1 MLGTSV
7 QRSGHIAWRVDMEI
21 KSAQAVF
28 IRGTIVLLSASQT
41 SKPALGDSD
50 QPAPFLGVTS
60 KAEHL
65 VLGTLGTYSLSSA
78 TPPSLGMCAA
88 DRNSVIWTFIP
99 TSLPPVTVGF
109 DVGHRANRSHFLS
122 LPTRN

>member
-1 MLGTSV
+1 
-7 QRSGHIAWRVDMEI
+7 MEI

-28 IRGTIVLLSASQT
+28 IRGTMVLLSASQT

-50 QPAPFLGVTS
+50 QPAPFLRVTS

-78 TPPSLGMCAA
+78 TPLSLGMWAADIISGA
-88 DRNSVIWTFIP
+88 DRNSLTWTFIP

-122 LPTRN
+122 LPTRS